1 VSYIKRVLGLASL
14 QRFSRKVLLGYLACI
29 AAIVASIRPILS
41 SHWSGDDWPNS
52 QAPYWNTFRYG
63 ENSLDRTI
71 SSVLNSIE
79 GWMYGQ
85 GRFFPL
91 ASLEG
96 TFLFN
101 YFSDL
106 ESYKRIQFGML
117 FLVLIVAIWFVYVL
131 CRSHYLAIVFGLLL
145 AITVQFRRDFDP
157 HLGFSL
163 LVPSMTLK
171 LLLSSIL
178 YYFAVTTRRLL
189 RFLVFCIAGSVLYF
203 AAMSTYEHAF
213 VLLGVPVATMLAG
226 YRRERNIRQTLAAL
240 ASLTIAWLIYFWIV
254 FVYLRGR
261 VESVIPRY
269 ELQVN
274 EKSIWIFVS
283 QLVAPLP
290 LTVFKGVLDLRNNHD
305 WVIAFVTGLCLL
317 LVLMRVLALR
327 DRSDLESVL
336 GHRRTSFRWEAIVV
350 GVCLWV
356 LPGLLL
362 AIRPLSNEGS
372 RFTTLQPQLTY
383 LHIFIS
389 QIGIAVLLALF
400 FISGLQRERPSSS
413 RWPKTVFAIIYA
425 AVLVMTVSHNYT
437 VARDTRNRELQY
449 ESWFALHRDGYLFE
463 EMHDGDGVITQTN
476 NFAYETNPANF
487 YVQSGI
493 RLSGMFYPPYMFSES
508 ELTCAKAGDC
518 KWPDLRQRIAG
529 QLVNG
534 LVADSQDKY
543 DKLRS
548 GAQPLTQGDW
558 IFQSLQPEKLAS
570 SKLWI
575 FDLYP
580 VTAET
585 FIAFSSP
592 LASDQFEIEP
602 RGLRYVQL
610 SLIAIDGKSQQLKP
624 SLAGICLVEV
634 TEEAR
639 VVGPSRYPLSMTVW
653 KFPDDVR
660 RLSYFDLGWG
670 TC

>member
-1 VSYIKRVLGLASL
+1 VS
-14 QRFSRKVLLGYLACI
+14 LGYF
-29 AAIVASIRPILS
+29 AAVVALFASTRPVLS
-41 SHWSGDDWPNS
+41 SHWWGDDWPNS
-52 QAPYWNTFRYG
+52 QSPYWNVYRYG
-63 ENSLDRTI
+63 ENSLDRII
-71 SSVLNSIE
+71 SSALNAIE

-91 ASLEG
+91 AGLEG
-96 TFLFN
+96 TLLFN

-106 ESYKRIQFGML
+106 ESYKQIQFGLML
-117 FLVLIVAIWFVYVL
+117 LVLIVAVWFVYVL
-131 CRSHYLAIVFGLLL
+131 SRSHRLAIIFGLVL
-145 AITVQFRRDFDP
+145 AVTVQFRRDFDP

-178 YYFAVTTRRLL
+178 FYFAVTTRQFVRCLAC
-189 RFLVFCIAGSVLYF
+189 CILGSVLYF

-213 VLLGVPVATMLAG
+213 VLLGVPMATMLAG
-226 YRRERNIRQTLAAL
+226 YRLERNIRQTVVAL
-240 ASLTIAWLIYFWIV
+240 ASLMIAWLFYFWIV
-254 FVYLRGR
+254 FVYLRGQ

-269 ELQVN
+269 QLQAN
-274 EKSIWIFVS
+274 EKSVWIFVS

-290 LTVFKGVLDLRNNHD
+290 LSVFKGALDLRNNPD
-305 WVIAFVTGLCLL
+305 WVIAFVTGVFLFLIL
-317 LVLMRVLALR
+317 IRVSILR
-327 DRSDLESVL
+327 DRSDSNVIAK
-336 GHRRTSFRWEAIVV
+336 HRQISFNWEVGVV
-350 GVCLWV
+350 GLCLLV

-362 AIRPLSNEGS
+362 ALRPLSYEGS

-389 QIGIAVLLALF
+389 QIGMAILLALIF
-400 FISGLQRERPSSS
+400 NKVLNRETPKNICRP
-413 RWPKTVFAIIYA
+413 RTVFAIIYVT
-425 AVLVMTVSHNYT
+425 VLILTSSHNYA
-437 VARDTRNRELQY
+437 VARDTRNRELHF
-449 ESWFALHRDGYLFE
+449 ESWHALHRDRYLFE
-463 EMHDGDGVITQTN
+463 EMRDGDGVITQTN

-493 RLSGMFYPPYMFSES
+493 RLSGMFYPPYMFSET
-508 ELTCAKAGDC
+508 ELTCAKAGEC
-518 KWPDLRQRIAG
+518 EWPDLRQRIAG
-529 QLVNG
+529 QLANG
-534 LVADSQDKY
+534 LVADSEEKY
-543 DKLRS
+543 EKLRR
-548 GAQPLTQGDW
+548 GAQPLDKGDW

-570 SKLWI
+570 SRLWI

-592 LASDQFEIEP
+592 LVSDQLEIEP

-610 SLIAIDGKSQQLKP
+610 ARIVTDGKIQRLKP
-624 SLAGICLVEV
+624 SLAGVCLVEV
-634 TEEAR
+634 IEEAK

-653 KFPDDVR
+653 KFPDNIR

-670 TC
+670 AC